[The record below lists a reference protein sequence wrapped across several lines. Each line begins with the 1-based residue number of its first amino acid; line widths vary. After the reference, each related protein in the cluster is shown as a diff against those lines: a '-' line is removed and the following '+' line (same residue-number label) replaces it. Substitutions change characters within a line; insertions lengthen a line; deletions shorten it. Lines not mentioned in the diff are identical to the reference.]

1 LPGFLFLHI
10 SVSKVVG
17 NPLISEH
24 DLVELLNNS
33 SDSLGLA
40 ESFVKGHW
48 FVLVEGILLIE
59 DL

>member
-10 SVSKVVG
+10 SVSKVVSY
-17 NPLISEH
+17 PLISEH

-40 ESFVKGHW
+40 ESLVKGHW